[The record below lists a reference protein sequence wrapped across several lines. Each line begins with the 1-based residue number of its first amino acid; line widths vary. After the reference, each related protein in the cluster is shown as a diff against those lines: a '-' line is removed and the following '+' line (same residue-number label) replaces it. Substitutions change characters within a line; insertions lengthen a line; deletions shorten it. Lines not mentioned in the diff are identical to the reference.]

1 MPNTPNYQLRYP
13 APSAP
18 ANVPVDVQN
27 LATDVDT
34 QLKAVNDA
42 LAARITTLESQ
53 MAGISQPHPGDFLVS
68 GVHTAPAGYLACDG
82 SAVLRSAYPGLFAAI
97 GTDWGAGDG
106 STTFNLPDIQGRTLV
121 GKAGAGGHPDVIT
134 LGSRDGTP
142 LANRRPKHRH
152 TVNDPGHTH
161 AGRFFQDSVAGG
173 IENAVPSGGNDDM
186 RTIPIATTGITIGT
200 ATDNLDSEPYAVV
213 NVFVK
218 T

>member
-1 MPNTPNYQLRYP
+1 VPTTPNYQLRYP

-27 LATDVDT
+27 LATDVDNE
-34 QLKAVNDA
+34 LKAVTDP
-42 LAARITTLESQ
+42 LAARISTLETQ
-53 MAGISQPHPGDFLVS
+53 MAAVAQPHAGDYLVS
-68 GVHTAPAGYLACDG
+68 GAHTPPAGYLLCDG
-82 SAVLRSAYPGLFAAI
+82 SAVLRSQYAALFAAI

-106 STTFNLPDIQGRTLV
+106 STTFNLPDLQGRVMV
-121 GKAGAGGHPDVIT
+121 GRAGAGGHADVAT
-134 LGSRDGTP
+134 LGARDGTA

-161 AGRFFQDSVAGG
+161 GGSYFRDQAGPGYTEYGQ
-173 IENAVPSGGNDDM
+173 GNNLM
-186 RTIPIATTGITIGT
+186 TAIPVATTGITIG
-200 ATDNLDSEPYAVV
+200 APTDNLDSAPYGVV